1 MPDKE
6 EGDRVETEPLPVDG
20 APPAAGTGWARRLLC
35 SPDLKVA
42 AYFASWLVSL
52 LGFCYLVLVLN
63 PGRPN
68 NDIPLS
74 GSSFVSFFFYF
85 DGGWFVDIAKYGYTG
100 FSQVRGWDCAYI
112 STAFFPL
119 YPAAIRLASWPL
131 LGHYYGAALLVSW
144 SSLLGCLVY
153 LRRLALIYRRE
164 GDDGDAGFR
173 ACLCLLL
180 FPTAFF
186 LAAGYSESLFLLCA
200 AGALYHAR
208 RSSWVLSGAWGFL
221 ACLARPVGLAVAAA
235 VMLEAARQAGWRP
248 RGLKP
253 RMAAVL
259 LAPLGLASY
268 MAYLWWRFS
277 DPLIFTEAEK
287 AGEGWNREFNLLG
300 PYRLVKKLFNSGGVF
315 NPEFAKYLYLLAFMV
330 SMAVLVVLVF
340 RRYGYPLG
348 AFSLLCLLPPL
359 LTSPP
364 DNPMMSLN
372 RLVIVILPA
381 FLLLGEWCRNRDF
394 ERLYSVAGTLGLALF
409 SALFVYGMWAG

>member
-1 MPDKE
+1 MLGKE
-6 EGDRVETEPLPVDG
+6 EEDRSETEPVPEEG
-20 APPAAGTGWARRLLC
+20 AGPAGTGWAKRMLRN
-35 SPDLKVA
+35 PDLKVA
-42 AYFASWLVSL
+42 AYLAVWLASL
-52 LGFCYLVLVLN
+52 LGFCYFVTVLN
-63 PGRPN
+63 PAQSTVPQ
-68 NDIPLS
+68 PLS
-74 GSSFVSFFFYF
+74 TGTFVQSFFYF

-100 FSQVRGWDCAYI
+100 FSQVRGWDCSYI

-119 YPAAIRLASWPL
+119 YPAAIRLVSYPL
-131 LGHYYGAALLVSW
+131 FGHYYAAALLVSW
-144 SSLLGCLVY
+144 LSLLGCLIY
-153 LRRLALIYRRE
+153 LRRLALTFRRE
-164 GDDGDAGFR
+164 GDDSDAGFR

-186 LAAGYSESLFLLCA
+186 LAAGYSESIFLLCA

-208 RSSWVLSGAWGFL
+208 RSSWVLSGLWGFL

-235 VMLEAARQAGWRP
+235 IMLEAARQAGWRP
-248 RGLKP
+248 RNLKP
-253 RMAAVL
+253 RMAALL
-259 LAPLGLASY
+259 LAPLGLATY

-277 DPLIFTEAEK
+277 DPLIFTKAEK
-287 AGEGWNREFNLLG
+287 AGEGWHREFNLVG
-300 PYRLVKKLFNSGGVF
+300 PYRLVKRLFDSGGVF

-330 SMAVLVVLVF
+330 VMVVMVVLVF

-394 ERLYSVAGTLGLALF
+394 ERFYSIVGTLGLALF
-409 SALFVYGMWAG
+409 STLFVYGMWAG